1 MSLLLGDGSF
11 LSLALLLEKNKVF
24 LDFLK
29 ERKEV
34 IDIVQRKGLVIN
46 VQKVLLLMS
55 IAFVL
60 QNDLQDVFNLILQ
73 FC

>member
-34 IDIVQRKGLVIN
+34 IDIVQRERLVIN

-60 QNDLQDVFNLILQ
+60 QDHLQDVFNLIFQ

>member
-1 MSLLLGDGSF
+1 M
-11 LSLALLLEKNKVF
+11 SLALFLEKNKIF

-34 IDIVQRKGLVIN
+34 IDIVQREGLVIN

-60 QNDLQDVFNLILQ
+60 QNDLQDVFNLIFQ

>member
-1 MSLLLGDGSF
+1 
-11 LSLALLLEKNKVF
+11 LSLALFLEKNKIF

-34 IDIVQRKGLVIN
+34 IDIVQREGLVIN

-60 QNDLQDVFNLILQ
+60 QNDLQDVFNLIFQ